1 MPTHRSDAA
10 RHGCASDRLHEG
22 CVLVIDRVAPQAG
35 SRGLC
40 RKHTCHWW
48 PGSKVRSHAQFAPG
62 WRIPHISAWSC
73 PTGCVQGCARSISI
87 KSPRSGRPYTVE
99 YHSIGLDFDTAR
111 DNHHQ
116 YLRQMDRR
124 EQQVGAGDTPV
135 PNQPR
140 DQRASRLAER
150 ETGAAHASHRA
161 RGVLSVLGCDHLC
174 PRLVRVVLRKGEEP
188 SCQRSMLTTRL
199 FGEKSTCFPNA

>member
-22 CVLVIDRVAPQAG
+22 CVLVFDRVAPQAG

-62 WRIPHISAWSC
+62 CGVFHTSAL
-73 PTGCVQGCARSISI
+73 
-87 KSPRSGRPYTVE
+87 SPRSGRPYTVE

-161 RGVLSVLGCDHLC
+161 RGVLSVLGCDHLR

-199 FGEKSTCFPNA
+199 FGEKSTGFPNA

>member
-1 MPTHRSDAA
+1 
-10 RHGCASDRLHEG
+10 
-22 CVLVIDRVAPQAG
+22 
-35 SRGLC
+35 
-40 RKHTCHWW
+40 
-48 PGSKVRSHAQFAPG
+48 
-62 WRIPHISAWSC
+62 
-73 PTGCVQGCARSISI
+73 
-87 KSPRSGRPYTVE
+87 
-99 YHSIGLDFDTAR
+99 
-111 DNHHQ
+111 
-116 YLRQMDRR
+116 MDRR

-161 RGVLSVLGCDHLC
+161 RGVLSVLGCDHLR

-199 FGEKSTCFPNA
+199 FGEKSTGFPNA